1 MSNNRAKM
9 SEELKKVYIDALK
22 YKRFY
27 SVIPSPN
34 SYGIY
39 LARAEETTWGLDN
52 IIVRRLKGIR
62 R

>member
-1 MSNNRAKM
+1 M

-27 SVIPSPN
+27 GVIPSPN
-34 SYGIY
+34 SCGMY

-52 IIVRRLKGIR
+52 IVVRRLKGIR